1 MIIGTE
7 KENATIAVEPNI
19 NRPKNLDVEQETK
32 LELEINS
39 TIFICFRISM
49 FSDSC
54 SPAVFAG
61 KRNVHA
67 AASRAKSLIKT
78 NLPVKQ
84 IKSR

>member
-39 TIFICFRISM
+39 TIFICFRCFLIRA
-49 FSDSC
+49 F
-54 SPAVFAG
+54 FAG